1 MGQEKYREPEGY
13 FAPTGAEELLDRY
26 RAGERFFEGAQLQE
40 AQLERC
46 QLEKVNLCCADLSEA
61 NARRA
66 VFFGVDFA
74 NATCAGMWLDHAQ
87 LFQCSFANVDLR
99 SVSLYGTQV
108 AFVSFFGAKVN
119 GAPFL
124 ETLAA
129 RDEDN
134 ARLVF
139 SPSQGES
146 CFVSYASAD
155 RFPSDVEQSLRR
167 ADVVSWFMPRSSW
180 FSSSLSENLARAIGL
195 CDVFVFIL
203 SDNALSSRWVL
214 DEVKSA
220 LRLRNETGTPRIV
233 MLTTLRT
240 DGTQLPTTGPF
251 STLAAHEID
260 CSDRTQGLEELVGLL
275 TASAES

>member
-1 MGQEKYREPEGY
+1 MRQKKYSKPEGY
-13 FAPTGAEELLDRY
+13 LAPTGAEELLDRY
-26 RAGERFFEGAQLQE
+26 RAGERFFERAQLQE

-46 QLEKVNLCCADLSEA
+46 QLEKVNLCRADLSGV

-66 VFFGVDFA
+66 LFFGVDFA
-74 NATCAGMWLDHAQ
+74 DATCDGMWLDHAQ

-99 SVSLYGTQV
+99 GVSLYGTQV
-108 AFVSFFGAKVN
+108 AFVSFFGTKVD

-129 RDEDN
+129 RDEDK
-134 ARLVF
+134 ARLML
-139 SPSQGES
+139 SSSQGES
-146 CFVSYASAD
+146 CFVSYANAD
-155 RFPSDVEQSLRR
+155 RFPSEVEQSLRR
-167 ADVVSWFMPRSSW
+167 ADIVNWFMPRSSW
-180 FSSSLSENLARAIGL
+180 FNSSLSENLARAIGL

-220 LRLRNETGTPRIV
+220 LRLRNKTGQPRIV
-233 MLTTLRT
+233 MLRT
-240 DGTQLPTTGPF
+240 DGTQLPATGPF
-251 STLAAHEID
+251 STLDAHEID

-275 TASAES
+275 TTSAQP